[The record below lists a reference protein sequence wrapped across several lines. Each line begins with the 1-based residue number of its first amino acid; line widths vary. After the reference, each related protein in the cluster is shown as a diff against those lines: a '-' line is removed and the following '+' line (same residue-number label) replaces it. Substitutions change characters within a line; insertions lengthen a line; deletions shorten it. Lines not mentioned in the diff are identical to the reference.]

1 MKRPTSITVIAWF
14 LLISSGLSLVAVP
27 YYMSNS
33 ELLDALKQTTSLPP
47 MTLMIITLINAA
59 ATFAAGIG
67 MLKGKGWSRALY
79 VAVTVIG
86 LVITGVTTQAPTSLL
101 PGVIISLIIIVLV
114 FRPKASAFFRG
125 GSDEVHA

>member
-47 MTLMIITLINAA
+47 MTLMIITLINTA